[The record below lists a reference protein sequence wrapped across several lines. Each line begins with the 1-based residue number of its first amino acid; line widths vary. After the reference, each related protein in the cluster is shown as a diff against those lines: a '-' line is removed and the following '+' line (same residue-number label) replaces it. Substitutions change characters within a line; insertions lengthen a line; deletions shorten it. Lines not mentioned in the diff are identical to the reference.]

1 MSKIS
6 VSFVE
11 EKEHM
16 RHRLTR
22 YCDLVT
28 GLALRDVKM
37 RYQLSVLGLY
47 WAVLNPLLMTAVWSF
62 VFSKIFRAEGIK
74 GVPYVVFLFCG
85 LTFWNLFSNSLM
97 TAVNCLTGNASL
109 LSKLYFPRVILPT
122 SSVMARLVDFAFSL
136 IVLAILMVIYRVTPG
151 CKLYWLPL
159 LIVIELVF
167 TLGLAY
173 IVSAVN
179 VLYRDL
185 GQILGV
191 LLTLWLYISPVI
203 YTLEQVPP
211 GIKDYF
217 ICNPVGELIYMEVN
231 VVLGSGVVDPAA
243 LGVTALIAAGVF
255 LLGLLVFRRLESA
268 FAEVM

>member
-1 MSKIS
+1 MSKVS
-6 VSFVE
+6 VTFVG
-11 EKEHM
+11 EKENT

-22 YCDLVT
+22 YYDLIM

-37 RYQLSVLGLY
+37 RYQLSILGLY
-47 WAVLNPLLMTAVWSF
+47 WAVLNPLLMTVVWSF

-85 LTFWNLFSNSLM
+85 LTFWNLFSNSLL

-136 IVLAILMVIYRVTPG
+136 VVLAILMVIYQVAPG
-151 CKLYWLPL
+151 HKLYWLPL
-159 LIVIELVF
+159 LIAIQLIF

-191 LLTLWLYISPVI
+191 LLMLWLYISPVI
-203 YTLEQVPP
+203 YTLEQVPS
-211 GIKDYF
+211 GIRAYF
-217 ICNPVGELIYMEVN
+217 ICNPIGELIYMEVS
-231 VVLGSGVVDPAA
+231 VVLGSGVVDLAA
-243 LGVTALIAAGVF
+243 LGITALISVGVF
-255 LLGLLVFRRLESA
+255 LLGLLVFHRLESA